1 MQAMPE
7 DVQDTSNEET
17 EVYHGSGNV
26 FADLGLPDA
35 EERLARAEL
44 ARQILNIIARR
55 RLTQA
60 QAAELLGIDQPKVSA
75 LSRGKLSGFSMER
88 LFHFLN
94 ALGRD
99 VQITVKAKPRSRRQA
114 HLKVTTA

>member
-1 MQAMPE
+1 M
-7 DVQDTSNEET
+7 NEES

-35 EERLARAEL
+35 EERLAKAEL
-44 ARQILNIIARR
+44 ARQILNIITKR

-75 LSRGKLSGFSMER
+75 LTRGKLSGFSMER
-88 LFHFLN
+88 LFHFPN

-99 VQITVKAKPRSRRQA
+99 VQITVKAKPRSRQHA
-114 HLKVTTA
+114 HLKVTAA